1 MKVLYVS
8 SEVVPFAKTGG
19 LADVAGVLPLHVQ
32 QCGCDIR
39 VVTPLYKSTQKQGFN
54 LEPVGLDFKFQL
66 GPKTYA
72 GVFFKSLLKQAV
84 PIYFVQCGEL
94 YDRDGLYGDEHG
106 DYSDNAERFI
116 FFCRA
121 VLYLCRHIDFV
132 PDIIHCNDW
141 QTGLIPAYITAGI
154 ETGYFDTSATV
165 FTIHNIAYQG
175 LFDRDK
181 FELTG
186 LPHWLYDMRGLEYW
200 GQMSMLKAGIIFS
213 RTVTTVS
220 RKYAQEI
227 LTPESGC
234 GLEGVLQDRRSD
246 LYGVLNGVD
255 YDEWNPETDTLIASR
270 YTALTLQ
277 LKQQCKQDLLMQ
289 CGLPEALV
297 QAPLIGSISR
307 LVDQK
312 GFDLIAAALDEL
324 LALGAGYI
332 LLGSGDAAYERLF
345 KKLASRHKNRMSFC
359 CAYDNQLAHKIE
371 AGCDMFLMPSR
382 YEPCGLNQIYSLKY
396 GTVPIVRA
404 TGGLDD
410 TIIDYTAHGPD
421 TGNGFKFEEY
431 TAEALFGAVQ
441 HAVTLYKDASSW
453 RQLMLKGMSCNFS
466 WTVSAADYFHLYA
479 ITCDRFAVK
488 HP

>member
-32 QCGCDIR
+32 QSGCDIR
-39 VVTPLYKSTQKQGFN
+39 VVTPLYSATQKKGFD
-54 LEPVGLDFKFQL
+54 LDPIGSEFKVQMGL
-66 GPKTYA
+66 KTYSGLFLKA
-72 GVFFKSLLKQAV
+72 VFKQSV
-84 PIYFVQCGEL
+84 PIYFVQCDEL
-94 YDRDGLYGDEHG
+94 YVRDGLYGDQDG
-106 DYSDNAERFI
+106 DYPDNAERYI

-121 VLYLCRHIDFV
+121 VLELCRQIDFP
-132 PDIIHCNDW
+132 PDVMHCNDW
-141 QTGLIPAYITAGI
+141 QTGLIPAYIKAGFG
-154 ETGYFDTSATV
+154 TGFFDTTATV

-175 LFDRDK
+175 LSGWDK

-186 LPHWLYDMRGLEYW
+186 LPHWFYDMRGLEYW

-213 RTVTTVS
+213 GIITTVS
-220 RKYAQEI
+220 RKYAREI
-227 LTPESGC
+227 LSPEYGC
-234 GLEGVLQDRRSD
+234 GLEGILHDRRTD

-255 YDEWNPETDTLIASR
+255 YDEWNPGTDKLIVTR
-270 YTALTLQ
+270 YTAQTLK
-277 LKQQCKQDLLMQ
+277 LKKQCKKDLLVQ
-289 CGLPEALV
+289 CGLPEALLA
-297 QAPLIGSISR
+297 APLIGSISR

-312 GFDLIAAALDEL
+312 GFDLIAEAMDRL
-324 LALGAGYI
+324 LRLGAGYI
-332 LLGSGDAAYERLF
+332 LLGSGDTAYERLF
-345 KKLASRHKNRMSFC
+345 KKLASRNKNCMSFC

-410 TIIDYTAHGPD
+410 SIIDCSADALD

-441 HAVTLYKDASSW
+441 HAVALYKNASSW
-453 RQLMLKGMSCNFS
+453 TQLMLKGMSCNFS
-466 WTVSAADYFHLYA
+466 WSMSAADYLRLYA
-479 ITCDRFAVK
+479 IALK
-488 HP
+488 K